1 MSRLNDELIK
11 RGYDDKYRGTRYIRA
26 AVGLALAQPAARGIS
41 MTKEAYP
48 TIAKVAGVSPAAVE
62 RGIRFA
68 VAKAEPGRTNAGVVH
83 EIAAVVRA
91 YED

>member
-1 MSRLNDELIK
+1 MSILNEELSK
-11 RGYDDKYRGTRYIRA
+11 RGYDDKWRGTRYIRA

-48 TIAKVAGVSPAAVE
+48 AIARDAGVSKWAVE
-62 RGIRFA
+62 RGMRFA
-68 VAKAEPGRTNAGVVH
+68 IAKAEPGRTNAGVVH

>member
-1 MSRLNDELIK
+1 MSILNEELSK

-41 MTKEAYP
+41 MTKEVYP
-48 TIAKVAGVSPAAVE
+48 VIAKAAEVSAASVE
-62 RGIRFA
+62 RGMRF
-68 VAKAEPGRTNAGVVH
+68 VIAKAEPGRTNAGVVH
-83 EIAAVVRA
+83 EIAAVVRD